1 MDSFSIVTKA
11 VRIGLLIFL
20 FSILYAVF
28 NLWLSGLFYV
38 TTILL
43 GIYAMTFISIVP
55 YVILNIIY
63 YSKNRHDGR
72 WIIYIGLSLS
82 LLFTISV
89 AFIRLMSVDRYIT
102 PIYIAQ
108 LRYDGTLALSMALLG
123 LATLLYMGSVIP
135 DARRIAD
142 RIALALRE
150 REEDAYE
157 VEVV

>member
-1 MDSFSIVTKA
+1 
-11 VRIGLLIFL
+11 
-20 FSILYAVF
+20 
-28 NLWLSGLFYV
+28 
-38 TTILL
+38 
-43 GIYAMTFISIVP
+43 
-55 YVILNIIY
+55 
-63 YSKNRHDGR
+63 
-72 WIIYIGLSLS
+72 
-82 LLFTISV
+82 
-89 AFIRLMSVDRYIT
+89 MSVDRYIT

>member
-1 MDSFSIVTKA
+1 MDSFSVVTKA
-11 VRIGLLIFL
+11 VRVGLLIFL
-20 FSILYAVF
+20 FSILYVVF
-28 NLWLSGLFYV
+28 NLWLSGVFYV

-43 GIYAMTFISIVP
+43 GIYAMTLTSIVP

-63 YSKNRHDGR
+63 YSKNRYDGR

-82 LLFTISV
+82 LLFTISM
-89 AFIRLMSVDRYIT
+89 AFVRLMSVDKYIA

-142 RIALALRE
+142 KITMALRE